1 MLFVKVLPNLTCG
14 HNRQKIWHH
23 FLRYGGEAFCRMDPR
38 HKRLSDFFVN
48 IAALLTIIPLAPLIS
63 RYLPPIM
70 VGGWNL
76 DLFLSIVAA
85 FLLVM
90 GVIKIFRP
98 LIIPAFLLV
107 SAVLVYNLFTDSYTF
122 PDVIRDYKN
131 MVVSNWKHRDQ
142 KEKELFMINSIFQ
155 TRLEQLGNQM
165 KAKVDY
171 KDSLV
176 RNFAVT
182 HSLGDFNEYYAK
194 YGQTVRVL
202 ALWKYINANFKYVN
216 DAQRDEYFA
225 TPRET
230 ILNGL
235 GGDCDDHSILM
246 ASAMRAIGA
255 NVRIVLTRTHA
266 YPELQCLDK
275 ESLTLL
281 KESIV
286 HLFGDKQI
294 SELSYHI
301 RNGQYWV
308 NLDYTA
314 NYPGGPYLSDTA
326 YAIIEW

>member
-1 MLFVKVLPNLTCG
+1 
-14 HNRQKIWHH
+14 
-23 FLRYGGEAFCRMDPR
+23 MDPR

-48 IAALLTIIPLAPLIS
+48 FIGLLTILPLAPMIN
-63 RYLPPIM
+63 RHLPPVMI
-70 VGGWNL
+70 GTWNL
-76 DLFLSIVAA
+76 DLVIAILAA

-98 LIIPAFLLV
+98 LIIPAFLLI
-107 SAVLVYNLFTDSYTF
+107 STVLLYNLFTDSYTF

-131 MVVSNWKHRDQ
+131 MVVTNWSHRDQ

-165 KAKVDY
+165 KDKVDY
-171 KDSLV
+171 RDSVV
-176 RNFAVT
+176 RNWAVKN
-182 HSLGDFNEYYAK
+182 SLNDFNEYYNK

-202 ALWKYINANFKYVN
+202 SLWKYINTNFKYVN
-216 DAQRDEYFA
+216 DALRDEYFA

-230 ILNGL
+230 IENGM

-255 NVRIVLTRTHA
+255 NCRIVLTRTHA
-266 YPELQCLDK
+266 YPELQCTDK
-275 ESLTLL
+275 ESLTLM
-281 KESIV
+281 KEAIV

-294 SELSYHI
+294 NELSYHI
-301 RNGQYWV
+301 RNGQYWM

-314 NYPGGPYLSDTA
+314 PYPGGPYLSDTA